1 MSKCHKKYMKNYTKN
16 YYQKNKE
23 KLKEYNKEYGKE
35 YRQTHKEQKKKYDK
49 NYNQTHKEQIKKYDK
64 NYRQTH
70 KEQILQRDYKRR
82 GLGWV
87 SFNNWFEG
95 SHGHHIDKTHVI
107 YIPKKLHRSI
117 YHNVFTG
124 YNMDKINAKVIEWLD
139 KQNKQNS
146 CVQTSLS
153 ASTATFK

>member
-23 KLKEYNKEYGKE
+23 KLKEYSKEYD
-35 YRQTHKEQKKKYDK
+35 KK
-49 NYNQTHKEQIKKYDK
+49 
-64 NYRQTH
+64 YRQTH
-70 KEQILQRDYKRR
+70 KEQILQRTCKRR
-82 GLGWV
+82 GLGCV
-87 SFNNWFEG
+87 PFNNWFEG

-107 YIPKKLHRSI
+107 YIPKKLHRSM

-139 KQNKQNS
+139 KQNKQNG